1 MRSNRQL
8 HRAGGFTL
16 LEAAFTIIIIGT
28 GALAILAAQQ
38 AFHKENDWAQR
49 TGTAA
54 LLANELRELTLSLPL
69 HDPITGVTT
78 LGPEAGETDV
88 ADYDDL
94 DDFAGDVTEGF
105 GTGTVFDPPINA
117 LRGEV
122 EGLPR
127 WSQLIEV
134 TNVDP
139 DDISASTAEP
149 LGTTNM
155 MRIRV
160 SVRRQSAQ
168 DDAPK
173 TITQLTWV
181 VGN

>member
-38 AFHKENDWAQR
+38 AFHRENDWAQR

-88 ADYDDL
+88 TDYDDL

-117 LRGEV
+117 LRNEV
-122 EGLPR
+122 DDLRG
-127 WSQLIEV
+127 WSQFIEV
-134 TNVDP
+134 ANVNP
-139 DDISASTAEP
+139 DNISASVTEP
-149 LGTTNM
+149 LGTTDM
-155 MRIRV
+155 VRIRV
-160 SVRRQSAQ
+160 TIRYQSPQ
-168 DDAPK
+168 DDSPGA
-173 TITQLTWV
+173 ITQLTWV
-181 VGN
+181 VGQ